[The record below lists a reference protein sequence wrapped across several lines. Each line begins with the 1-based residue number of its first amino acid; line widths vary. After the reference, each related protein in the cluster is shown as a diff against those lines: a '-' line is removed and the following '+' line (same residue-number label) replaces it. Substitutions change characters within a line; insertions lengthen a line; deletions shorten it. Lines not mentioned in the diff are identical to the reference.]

1 MFKEFKAF
9 IMRGNVMD
17 LAVGVIIG
25 GAFGAIVNSLV
36 ADVLMPIL
44 GVLTG
49 GLDFSGLSFKVGNA
63 VVAYGKFIQA
73 IFSFLILAFAIFWMV
88 KAVNSLS
95 KKKEE
100 APAPPPAPSP
110 QEVLLAE
117 IRDLLKNQAK

>member
-36 ADVLMPIL
+36 ADVLMPLL
-44 GVLTG
+44 GILTG
-49 GLDFSGLSFKVGNA
+49 GLDFSGLSVKVGSA
-63 VVAYGKFIQA
+63 VVTYGKFIQA
-73 IFSFLILAFAIFWMV
+73 VFSFVILAFAIFWMIKV
-88 KAVNSLS
+88 VNALM

-100 APAPPPAPSP
+100 APAPAAPSP